1 MVSKDDLQTAL
12 KEKYGINKNISQAL
26 DKTEC
31 ERLLDLLAA
40 EPIAVKLAKSFT
52 EKNASLGRNNA
63 YYGGLR
69 SQAEKKLEKL
79 KVEYQELEE
88 SIAQIETSTVALES
102 RKRQLELEQQQ
113 LELEIENLSVRNN
126 SLETK
131 VQKLAVEKEELV
143 EVNDELKKENK
154 ALKNIID
161 EIRLKLTINLKKMLQ
176 LEDSEIRKA
185 LAKLFKSTQG

>member
-26 DKTEC
+26 DKAEC
-31 ERLLDLLAA
+31 ERLLDLLAS

-52 EKNASLGRNNA
+52 EKNASLGSNNA
-63 YYGGLR
+63 HYGRLR

-113 LELEIENLSVRNN
+113 LELEIQNLAVRNS

-131 VQKLAVEKEELV
+131 VSKLASEKEELV
-143 EVNDELKKENK
+143 EVNDELKQENK

-185 LAKLFKSTQG
+185 IAKLFKSTQG